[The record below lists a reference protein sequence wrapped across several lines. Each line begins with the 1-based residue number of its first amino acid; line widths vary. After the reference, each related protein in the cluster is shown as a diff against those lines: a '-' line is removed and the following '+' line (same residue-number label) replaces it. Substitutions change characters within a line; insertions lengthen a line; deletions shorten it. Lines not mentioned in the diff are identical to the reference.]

1 MSDFLDPG
9 SGPDQSGDFRVSPS
23 FFVLLLGAGFVVGV
37 FGHIVKSKTLVAVGI
52 GLVFAATVALPIV
65 VALSS

>member
-9 SGPDQSGDFRVSPS
+9 SGPDQSGDFRVSPT
-23 FFVLLLGAGFVVGV
+23 FFVLLLGAGFVIGV

-52 GLVFAATVALPIV
+52 GLVFAATVALPVV